1 MVAQSRQPSLQ
12 EAESEELTWAK
23 KKKKNHI
30 LTLSQKKSYILKI
43 LQYCE

>member
-12 EAESEELTWAK
+12 ETESEELTWA

-43 LQYCE
+43 LQYRE

>member
-12 EAESEELTWAK
+12 ETESEELTWA

-30 LTLSQKKSYILKI
+30 LTLSQKKIIYFEDIAIL
-43 LQYCE
+43 